1 MNIPIKVYFILS
13 LIVCLYYLIYKSR
26 KAMHMLQQNWYND
39 GNRYIKWIFNNFNK
53 AFFNF
58 DIFFVLFICFYY
70 LKNSYASFIFFVV
83 LYMVSYLSYKIKIE
97 NEQSKKPLVITARIK
112 RLYITTLILYLIV
125 IIPMIVCFDEAL
137 ISKYYFWIGFMVF
150 INWFIILVAN
160 VINKPIEKMVFNHY
174 KRLAKNK
181 LNEMT
186 NLKRVAITG
195 SYGKTSTKN
204 ALNDILN
211 VKYNSFATEKSFNT
225 MNGLMI
231 SINNKLDKFTDI
243 FVSEMGAFRPGE
255 IKEKCDFIEP
265 QYGILTTIGTAHL
278 ESFGSRENI
287 QKAKF
292 ELIES
297 LPSDGIAILN
307 MDDEY
312 QVNYKIKS
320 KCKKVW
326 VSIGN
331 KKADVYA
338 SDIKISNKGTS
349 FKVTFKEKNESVIL
363 ETKLLGSANVY
374 NILEASALAYYL
386 GLSVDEIKTGV
397 KRIATIEHRLELKK
411 FTDNITIIDD
421 AYNSNPVGAKMAID
435 VLGLMDGKKI
445 IVTPGM
451 IELGDKQYE
460 YNKEFGCQI
469 AKVCD
474 EVILIGEEQTKP
486 ILDGLKESKY
496 SDKRIHILNDVKAA
510 FPLMRRLS
518 DHKTY
523 VLLEND
529 LPDIFNE

>member
-1 MNIPIKVYFILS
+1 MRYYFLLS
-13 LIVCLYYLIYKSR
+13 LIPCFSYLLYKSK

-39 GNRYIKWIFNNFNK
+39 GNRYLNWVIDNYNK
-53 AFFNF
+53 VFIVF
-58 DIFFVLFICFYY
+58 DLLFVLFIFFDDNTSMIIFSCFYVIAY
-70 LKNSYASFIFFVV
+70 LIHKSK
-83 LYMVSYLSYKIKIE
+83 VSK
-97 NEQSKKPLVITARIK
+97 EQSKKPLVITPRVK
-112 RLYITTLILYLIV
+112 RLYFTEILLFFIMIFVMFFTMYAGVVSRCYFFIGLFIWLNWIV
-125 IIPMIVCFDEAL
+125 VLVCNF
-137 ISKYYFWIGFMVF
+137 
-150 INWFIILVAN
+150 
-160 VINKPIEKMVFNHY
+160 INKPIEKIVFNHY

-181 LNEMT
+181 LFGMT
-186 NLKRVAITG
+186 NLKRIGITG

-243 FVSEMGAFRPGE
+243 FIAEMGAFRRGE
-255 IKEKCDFIEP
+255 IKEKCDFIKP

-278 ESFGSRENI
+278 ESFGSIENT

-292 ELIES
+292 ELIDS
-297 LPSDGIAILN
+297 LPSDGIAVLN

-312 QVNYKIKS
+312 QISYKIKS
-320 KCKKVW
+320 KCRVVW

-338 SDIKISNKGTS
+338 SDIKLSNKGT
-349 FKVTFKEKNESVIL
+349 TFKCNFKDTNESVIL
-363 ETKLLGSANVY
+363 ETKLLGNKNIY
-374 NILEASALAYYL
+374 NILEAVALSYNL
-386 GLSVDEIKTGV
+386 GVSLDQIKIGV
-397 KRIATIEHRLELKK
+397 KRIQVNEHRLELKK
-411 FTDNITIIDD
+411 YGDIIIIDD
-421 AYNSNPVGAKMAID
+421 AYNSNPVGSKMALE
-435 VLGLMDGKKI
+435 VLGMMEGKKI

-460 YNKEFGCQI
+460 YNKEFGKYI
-469 AKVCD
+469 AEVCD

-486 ILDGLKESKY
+486 ILDGLKEKKY
-496 SDKRIHILNDVKAA
+496 PEKNIHILNDVKKA
-510 FPLMRRLS
+510 FMLMRKLAGNT
-518 DHKTY
+518 TY